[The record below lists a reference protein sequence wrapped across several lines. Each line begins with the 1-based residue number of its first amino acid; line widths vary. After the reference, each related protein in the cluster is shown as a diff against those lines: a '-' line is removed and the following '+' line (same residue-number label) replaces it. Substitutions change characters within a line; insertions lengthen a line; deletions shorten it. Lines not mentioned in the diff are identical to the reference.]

1 MGKRSKEHR
10 KKVANRNVNINN
22 QKKSLNKL
30 KEKMIMDIINRES
43 EKGLLDANVND
54 ELQNNINLD
63 GPQI

>member
-1 MGKRSKEHR
+1 MGKKSKEHR
-10 KKVANRNVNINN
+10 KKVANRNAKINN

-30 KEKMIMDIINRES
+30 REKMIMDIINRES

>member
-10 KKVANRNVNINN
+10 KKVANRNANINN
-22 QKKSLNKL
+22 QKRSLNKL

-54 ELQNNINLD
+54 ESQNNINLD